1 MSFKPCQN
9 EKDLIDNSDL
19 IKDLS
24 NNNLNKFDL
33 NDFD

>member
-9 EKDLIDNSDL
+9 EKNLINSDS